1 MDSLLFL
8 ILGMD
13 EWTIIVPAGGVG
25 TRMGADRPKQYLE
38 IDGQPL
44 LLYTLLAL
52 DKQFDHPRFIIAL
65 ASAWKTYLLPFIVQS
80 GLNNR
85 CVFVEGGEER
95 YHSVKNALVHV
106 QTNYIAVHDAVR
118 PFISQGCVARLKES
132 IKVNEAVIPVVQL
145 KESLRQIENGQTYA
159 VDRSAFLSVQT
170 PQCFHSSV
178 LQQAYEMAFDSPI
191 TDDASLVERI
201 GVKVATVWGNDKN
214 IKITTPLDFILAEQ
228 LIHNA

>member
-1 MDSLLFL
+1 LDSLLFL
-8 ILGMD
+8 ILAMD

-25 TRMGADRPKQYLE
+25 TRMGAERPKQYLE

-80 GLNNR
+80 GLNDR

-95 YHSVKNALVHV
+95 YHSVKNALSYV
-106 QTNYIAVHDAVR
+106 QTNYVAVHDAVR
-118 PFISQGCVARLKES
+118 PFVSQGCITRLMDA

-145 KESLRQIENGQTYA
+145 KESLRQIENDQTHA

-170 PQCFHSSV
+170 PQCFHSPV
-178 LQQAYEMAFDSPI
+178 LQRAYELGFDPTV
-191 TDDASLVERI
+191 TDDASLVERL
-201 GVKVATVWGNDKN
+201 GVKVETVLGNDEN

>member
-1 MDSLLFL
+1 MENIL
-8 ILGMD
+8 IA
-13 EWTIIVPAGGVG
+13 I
-25 TRMGADRPKQYLE
+25 
-38 IDGQPL
+38 
-44 LLYTLLAL
+44 
-52 DKQFDHPRFIIAL
+52 
-65 ASAWKTYLLPFIVQS
+65 IVQS

-106 QTNYIAVHDAVR
+106 QTNCVAVHDAVR

-191 TDDASLVERI
+191 TDDASLVDRI